1 MRSIVVADD
10 SNLIRMK
17 LRKHLQEHYVVIE
30 AQNGRDALLKIKLEK
45 PDLVLSD
52 LLMPEM
58 DGFEL
63 LKRIREDKITIPV
76 IVLTAD
82 IQFETNQK
90 CVELGAFK
98 VLNKPP
104 NKDELLATLIAALN
118 SKGMAHDFKS

>member
-1 MRSIVVADD
+1 MVKIVVADD

-17 LRKHLQEHYVVIE
+17 LKKHLKDEYDVIE
-30 AQNGRDALLKIKLEK
+30 AHNGRDALLKIKIEK
-45 PDLVLSD
+45 PDIVLSD

-63 LKRIREDKITIPV
+63 LRRIKEDKILVPV
-76 IVLTAD
+76 VVLTAD

-90 CVELGAFK
+90 CLELGAYK

-104 NKDELLATLIAALN
+104 NREELLKTLEEALL
-118 SKGMAHDFKS
+118 SKENA

>member
-1 MRSIVVADD
+1 MVKIVVADD

-17 LRKHLQEHYVVIE
+17 LKKHLKDEYEVVE
-30 AQNGRDALLKIKLEK
+30 AHNGRDALVKIKIEK
-45 PDLVLSD
+45 PDIILSD

-63 LKRIREDKITIPV
+63 LRRIQEDKIPIPV
-76 IVLTAD
+76 VILTAD

-90 CVELGAFK
+90 CLELGAFK

-104 NKDELLATLIAALN
+104 NREDLLKTLEDALL
-118 SKGMAHDFKS
+118 SKESA